1 MERIKNK
8 RSVWQWLVGLLMG
21 VLAALPV
28 EGRAQNVLDSL
39 PHYRFVTRATMV
51 GIGGTN
57 VYDTYL
63 SPREYSGTEYHVAY
77 ESFRSIHCSP
87 RIFVQ
92 HLLQGSFANT
102 NKSETESGNML
113 GAMVQWNGNGY
124 YRWTPLR
131 RLHLFAGGGLIFQ
144 GGGIYNTRNSNNPAQ
159 AKLSLQ
165 LAASGMCSY
174 RFEGIRHFP
183 LDVRYACSLPILGV
197 QFSPEYMESYYEMFS
212 ENSFGSK
219 NICTTSL
226 GNALSFQHLLTIDF
240 PLLRHTF
247 RVGYQGNYRQSELNG
262 LRYHH
267 YSNTF
272 FIGYVQHL
280 YRIKEKDA
288 LRQQFNR

>member
-1 MERIKNK
+1 MKRQKNNPYL
-8 RSVWQWLVGLLMG
+8 RAVLLVVG
-21 VLAALPV
+21 VLAAVLT
-28 EGRAQNVLDSL
+28 GRAQSVSLDSL

-51 GIGGTN
+51 GIGGAN
-57 VYDTYL
+57 LYDTYL
-63 SPREYSGTEYHVAY
+63 SPREYSGTELHVAY
-77 ESFRSIHCSP
+77 ESFRSIHYSP
-87 RIFVQ
+87 RIFVR
-92 HLLQGSFANT
+92 HLVQGSFT
-102 NKSETESGNML
+102 KTEKSETESGNML

-124 YRWTPLR
+124 YRWTPLNH
-131 RLHLFAGGGLIFQ
+131 LHLYVGGGVVFQ

-159 AKLSLQ
+159 AKVSLQ

-174 RFEGIRHFP
+174 RFEGIHRFP
-183 LDVRYACSLPILGV
+183 LEVRYACTLPFLGV

-219 NICTTSL
+219 NLRATSF

-247 RVGYQGNYRQSELNG
+247 RVGYQGNYRQSELCG

-280 YRIKEKDA
+280 YRVKEKDA